1 MLEFETLKIKHL
13 PDGAYEVRL
22 DTAGYILADETQLR
36 KFLARIDNRG
46 EPVLDEENLL

>member
-1 MLEFETLKIKHL
+1 MPAFETLEIKHL

-22 DTAGYILADETQLR
+22 DMARYILADETQLR
-36 KFLARIDNRG
+36 EFLARIDNRG

>member
-1 MLEFETLKIKHL
+1 MLAFKALEIRHL

-22 DTAGYILADETQLR
+22 DTARYILADETQLR
-36 KFLARIDNRG
+36 EFLARIDNRG